1 MRVATFDA
9 APWIQR
15 RVVRSGG
22 SVAVWPAAR
31 LAPASRGS
39 GAIGVDEP
47 GIRTRVE
54 SARAGDADAFG
65 ELFRSFRTDVERLC
79 ARMLGSAS
87 EAEDAAS
94 ETFLRAHRA
103 IASYDPSRPFRAWL
117 LSVCA
122 HHCVDRLRRRATERR
137 IFEPG
142 APDVEAVAAP
152 GPSALSGV
160 IRAEARSELR
170 AAIDALPVRYRA
182 PLVLRYLGDFDYDE
196 IAATLEVSRG
206 QVATLL
212 FRAKRRLREGWSG
225 AAAEGSA

>member
-1 MRVATFDA
+1 MRVETFGA
-9 APWIQR
+9 APWAQR
-15 RVVRSGG
+15 GVVRSGQ
-22 SVAVWPAAR
+22 SLAVWLAAR
-31 LAPASRGS
+31 LAPASRGA
-39 GAIGVDEP
+39 GTNRVDEP
-47 GIRTRVE
+47 GIRARVE
-54 SARAGDADAFG
+54 SARAGDSDAFAQ
-65 ELFRSFRTDVERLC
+65 LFRSFRADVERLC
-79 ARMLGSAS
+79 ARMLGSAA

-103 IASYDPSRPFRAWL
+103 LASYDPSRPFRAWL

-142 APDVEAVAAP
+142 AKDVDAVAAP
-152 GPSALSGV
+152 GPSALSGI
-160 IRAEARSELR
+160 IRAEDRSELR
-170 AAIDALPVRYRA
+170 TAIDALPARYRA

-212 FRAKRRLREGWSG
+212 FRAQRRLREALSG
-225 AAAEGSA
+225 GSLEGPA